1 MKQGWAW
8 LWMWVGVLSL
18 LWFLHPFRCL
28 HHHRPVAEDRAVL
41 GPSESVF
48 AWRTAAPA
56 ASTPPAWS
64 RAGPQ
69 ESFALHSEFLTI
81 HDVGPLWLDHRG
93 SPRPPGCRHL
103 LVTGCKAAGQA
114 GSVENEQSKA
124 LTKFRV
130 SREQIQTRGFSTA
143 FSSAA
148 GAYAFERL
156 PAGSYEVSIPQL
168 GLRFRAQTVEV
179 QEGQRARL

>member
-1 MKQGWAW
+1 MKRGWAW

-41 GPSESVF
+41 GPSEFVF
-48 AWRTAAPA
+48 PWRTAAPV

-64 RAGPQ
+64 RAGPR
-69 ESFALHSEFLTI
+69 ESFALHSEFLTT

-103 LVTGCKAAGQA
+103 LVTGGKVAGQE
-114 GSVENEQSKA
+114 GSVENEQSKS

-130 SREQIQTRGFSTA
+130 SREQIQTRGFCGVENRRRDLSLPVAIGEA
-143 FSSAA
+143 FAS
-148 GAYAFERL
+148 
-156 PAGSYEVSIPQL
+156 PPQS
-168 GLRFRAQTVEV
+168 GL
-179 QEGQRARL
+179 

>member
-1 MKQGWAW
+1 MKRGWAW

-28 HHHRPVAEDRAVL
+28 HHHRPIAEDRAVL
-41 GPSESVF
+41 GPSEFVF
-48 AWRTAAPA
+48 PWRTAAPV

-64 RAGPQ
+64 RAGPR
-69 ESFALHSEFLTI
+69 ESFALHSLHSEFLTT

-103 LVTGCKAAGQA
+103 LVTGCKAAGQE
-114 GSVENEQSKA
+114 GSIGNEQSKT

-143 FSSAA
+143 FS
-148 GAYAFERL
+148 
-156 PAGSYEVSIPQL
+156 
-168 GLRFRAQTVEV
+168 
-179 QEGQRARL
+179 

>member
-1 MKQGWAW
+1 MKRGWAW

-41 GPSESVF
+41 GPSEFVF

-64 RAGPQ
+64 RAGPR
-69 ESFALHSEFLTI
+69 ESFVLHSEFLTT

-103 LVTGCKAAGQA
+103 LVTGCKAAGQE
-114 GSVENEQSKA
+114 GSVENEQSKS

-130 SREQIQTRGFSTA
+130 SREQIQTRGFCGVEKRRSDFSLPVAIGEA
-143 FSSAA
+143 FAS
-148 GAYAFERL
+148 
-156 PAGSYEVSIPQL
+156 PPQS
-168 GLRFRAQTVEV
+168 GLA
-179 QEGQRARL
+179 